1 MKHPLKKFSHTGND
15 FMDVSYYPKKQN
27 KMKFYTLLLLGTVLV
42 SCSNEPEPI
51 EYGSDQCS
59 FCKMTIVSKAH
70 SAQLVTKKGK
80 QIKYD
85 AIECMVK
92 DNHNYEESEIAI
104 MQFANYQEPGSMLS
118 SQDAVFVID
127 EKITSPMGANLAAIK
142 KDSKQDEF
150 PEVYTWNELK
160 KHFLNEDGQNLR

>member
-1 MKHPLKKFSHTGND
+1 
-15 FMDVSYYPKKQN
+15 
-27 KMKFYTLLLLGTVLV
+27 MKFYTLLLLGILLV

-51 EYGSDQCS
+51 AYGSDQCS

-70 SAQLVTKKGK
+70 SAQMVTKKGK

-92 DNHNYEESEIAI
+92 DNLENYEESEIAI
-104 MQFANYQEPGSMLS
+104 MQFANYLDPGSMLS
-118 SQDAVFVID
+118 SQEAVFVMD

-142 KDSKQDEF
+142 KDNNHDQF

-160 KHFLNEDGQNLR
+160 KLFLTEDSQNLR

>member
-1 MKHPLKKFSHTGND
+1 
-15 FMDVSYYPKKQN
+15 
-27 KMKFYTLLLLGTVLV
+27 MKFYILLLMGILLI

-51 EYGSDQCS
+51 VYGSDQCS

-70 SAQLVTKKGK
+70 SAQMVTKKGK

-92 DNHNYEESEIAI
+92 DNLQNYEESEIAV
-104 MQFANYQEPGSMLS
+104 MLVSDYLEPGSMLTAM
-118 SQDAVFVID
+118 DAAFVID

-142 KDSKQDEF
+142 KGSN
-150 PEVYTWNELK
+150 PEKYSEAQTWNELK
-160 KHFLNEDGQNLR
+160 KHFLKEDPQNLR

>member
-1 MKHPLKKFSHTGND
+1 
-15 FMDVSYYPKKQN
+15 
-27 KMKFYTLLLLGTVLV
+27 MKFYTLLLLGILLV

-51 EYGSDQCS
+51 AYGSDQCS

-70 SAQLVTKKGK
+70 SAQMVTKKGK

-92 DNHNYEESEIAI
+92 DNLNNYDESEIAI
-104 MQFANYQEPGSMLS
+104 MQFANYLDPGSMLS
-118 SQDAVFVID
+118 SQEAVFVMD

-142 KDSKQDEF
+142 KGSHQDKF
-150 PEVYTWNELK
+150 PEVHTWNELK
-160 KHFLNEDGQNLR
+160 KHFLTEDSQNLR